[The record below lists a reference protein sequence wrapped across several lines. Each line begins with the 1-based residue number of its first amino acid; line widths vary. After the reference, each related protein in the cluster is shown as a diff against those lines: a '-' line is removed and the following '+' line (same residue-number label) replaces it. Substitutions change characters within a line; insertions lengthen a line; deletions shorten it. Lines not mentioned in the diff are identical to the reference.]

1 MTFLLV
7 LLMLVVYVYSPVLI
21 SPEGGYLARKGNIS
35 EIKISKHWLQ
45 NNSFYTELL
54 LVSDSGLKVEALI
67 RKPAV
72 ELIKPLPIVVLLG
85 GTGTGRNACGLITA
99 TPNVI
104 CVSINYPYHGERKIK
119 GISYLYNLRDIQ
131 QTVKDP
137 PPAILL
143 VLDYLLA
150 QSNNQVEQVELVGVS
165 FGAYF
170 VSIPAVLNKRVTR
183 VWIVQGAAEP
193 IKVIRHN
200 FLEDLNSDIQKDIV
214 AHLLGWSLGSQHV
227 DPEKW
232 VGRVS
237 PRPVI
242 FLNSKHDESL
252 PDTSVAAL
260 HRSAGQPS
268 EIIWTSG
275 KHITPQRQDVI
286 EQLGNIVL
294 KRIESGE

>member
-1 MTFLLV
+1 LLV
-7 LLMLVVYVYSPVLI
+7 LLLLMVYVYYPVLI
-21 SPEGGYLARKGNIS
+21 SPESGYLDRKGNIS

-45 NNSFYTELL
+45 NDSFYTELEL
-54 LVSDSGLKVEALI
+54 SSDSGLLVEALI
-67 RKPAV
+67 RKPAIY
-72 ELIKPLPIVVLLG
+72 IKKSLPVVVLLG
-85 GTGTGRNACGLITA
+85 GTGTGRNACGLITS
-99 TPNVI
+99 TPSVI
-104 CVSINYPYHGERKIK
+104 CVSINYPYHGDKKIK
-119 GISYLYNLRDIQ
+119 GVGYLYNLHDIQ
-131 QTVKDP
+131 QAIKDT
-137 PPAILL
+137 PPAVLL

-150 QSNNQVEQVELVGVS
+150 QSISQAEQVELVGVS

-170 VSIPAVLNKRVTR
+170 VSIPTVLDKRVTR

-200 FLEDLNSDIQKDIV
+200 FLKDLDSDIQKDIV

-232 VGRVS
+232 VGRIS

-268 EIIWTSG
+268 EIIWTGG
-275 KHITPQRQDVI
+275 KHVTPQRQDVI

-294 KRIESGE
+294 KRIESGK